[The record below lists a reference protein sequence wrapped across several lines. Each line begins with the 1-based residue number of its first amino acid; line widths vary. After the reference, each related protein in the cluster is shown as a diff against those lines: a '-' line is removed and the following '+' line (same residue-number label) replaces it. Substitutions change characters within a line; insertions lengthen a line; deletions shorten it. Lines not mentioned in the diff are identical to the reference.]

1 MFRVLAIWI
10 TIINTS
16 STTLHNTTLVIDDE
30 AVYVG
35 TIDSDKGKKI
45 EVDDGD
51 KIQILF
57 TTNEEREDWLATEVM
72 DWTDVV
78 RISDDT
84 ITYEVDVDFYDE

>member
-30 AVYVG
+30 AIYVE
-35 TIDSDKGKKI
+35 TIDSNKGKKI

-57 TTNEEREDWLATEVM
+57 TTNEDRVDWLATEAMAWV
-72 DWTDVV
+72 DVV
-78 RISDDT
+78 RIDDDT
-84 ITYEVDVDFYDE
+84 ITYEVDVDFYYE

>member
-35 TIDSDKGKKI
+35 TIDSYKGKKI

-72 DWTDVV
+72 DWSDEI
-78 RISDDT
+78 RIDDDT